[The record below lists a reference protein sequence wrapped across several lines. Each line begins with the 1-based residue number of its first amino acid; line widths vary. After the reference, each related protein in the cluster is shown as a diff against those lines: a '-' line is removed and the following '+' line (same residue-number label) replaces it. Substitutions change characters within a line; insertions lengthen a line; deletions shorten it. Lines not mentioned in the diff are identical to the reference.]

1 MNDYKDKY
9 SVSSDNTL
17 REKQYEIKKHI
28 SISANDINTFCSA
41 KGVPVEWLMYELL
54 SKYSIN
60 ELKQR
65 I

>member
-9 SVSSDNTL
+9 
-17 REKQYEIKKHI
+17 
-28 SISANDINTFCSA
+28 NDINTLCSA
-41 KGVPVEWLMYELL
+41 KGIPVEWLMYELL

>member
-9 SVSSDNTL
+9 SVYSDNTL
-17 REKQYEIKKHI
+17 RDKQYQIKNRV
-28 SISANDINTFCSA
+28 SISANDINTLCSA
-41 KGVPVEWLMYELL
+41 KGIPVEWLMYELL